1 MEEFLMEKKIENK
14 IEDTKSNLTLENRKK
29 LTLSGVIE
37 VISFD
42 EQKIDLTTNLG
53 NLSIKGEELKMNKLD
68 VQNGDVIIVGNI
80 FYMVYNGKV
89 SKKSNESIISKLF
102 K

>member
-1 MEEFLMEKKIENK
+1 MEKRPVESKV
-14 IEDTKSNLTLENRKK
+14 EDKKSNLSLENRKK

-42 EQKIDLTTNLG
+42 DEKIDLITNMG
-53 NLSIKGEELKMNKLD
+53 NLTIKGSDLKMNKLD
-68 VQNGDVIIVGNI
+68 VQNGDVVIVGCI
-80 FYMVYNGKV
+80 TSMVYTGKEI
-89 SKKSNESIISKLF
+89 KKNKESIISKLF